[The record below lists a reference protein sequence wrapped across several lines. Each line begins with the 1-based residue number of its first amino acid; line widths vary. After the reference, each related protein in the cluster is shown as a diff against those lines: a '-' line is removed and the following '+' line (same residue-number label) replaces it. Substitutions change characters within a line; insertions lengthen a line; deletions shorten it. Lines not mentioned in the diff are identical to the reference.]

1 MRLGIARRIATSSGG
16 HTPEEP
22 GLVANGKSS
31 YSPGVVEADR
41 ASKREPIGGLGV
53 TGMFSSWCWLGAC
66 VLGQPL
72 PLLPQGSQT
81 SPGASKPVPAVS
93 AGGSADSTGGPNT
106 QASPGR
112 KVRPVDR
119 PDLPSGEWQAPL
131 KLTSALENVYRGTV
145 SEECFTPQT
154 QYARSYRL
162 ESRLLVLEPRQDGW
176 DLAFLTTLRERDTAN
191 RGNGA
196 LNRDSSIAASRLAKG
211 GVDGLG
217 HLDADLLAK
226 NQGTGL
232 GGVIH
237 ETGMVVEL
245 PPGKMRPGEP
255 WETRNGDEPVTRWE
269 VKGREVLQG
278 TACVVVGGEQKTDTW
293 DKPRAD
299 RGAWRRVDKIWV
311 NQRTGLATKVER
323 TIEKREPARQ
333 DVAERTVVRYELDS
347 SVQYPKPLYEDRLKD
362 VEQTLK
368 LSQSSEPLLGQG
380 VRQAQAMGQLLK
392 RAEKVFELYPPTPY
406 RSAFALE
413 KKRVEAAMRGEIP
426 APEPGRILD
435 GIAGEKPLRATGA
448 TVGSAAP
455 DFTVPRLGGQGSL
468 ALRNCRGS
476 NVLVVFYN
484 PSAPMTEEVMLQM
497 QQWAKS
503 SQGKELTIL
512 PLTVRT
518 DQASNQNWARF
529 LGKEL
534 PIYDGSGLRITYG
547 VDVTPRL
554 VLVDKQGIVRA
565 LHEGWGGETRQ
576 QCAEDLAQ
584 LLAESSK
591 PAATKTASNR

>member
-1 MRLGIARRIATSSGG
+1 
-16 HTPEEP
+16 
-22 GLVANGKSS
+22 
-31 YSPGVVEADR
+31 
-41 ASKREPIGGLGV
+41 
-53 TGMFSSWCWLGAC
+53 MFSSWCWLGAC

-72 PLLPQGSQT
+72 PLLPQG
-81 SPGASKPVPAVS
+81 GAPT
-93 AGGSADSTGGPNT
+93 TGGVTKPIPT
-106 QASPGR
+106 IPLATPVEQLGDPKAPASSTR
-112 KVRPVDR
+112 KIRPVDR
-119 PDLPSGEWQAPL
+119 PEAPAGEWQAPL
-131 KLTSALENVYRGTV
+131 KLTPALENVYRGTV

-162 ESRLLVLEPRQDGW
+162 ESRLLVMEPKQEGW
-176 DLAFLTTLRERDTAN
+176 DLAFLTTLREKDSAN
-191 RGNGA
+191 RGSGA
-196 LNRDSSIAASRLAKG
+196 LNRDSSIASSRLAKV

-217 HLDADLLAK
+217 HLETDLARK
-226 NQGTGL
+226 NQGSGL
-232 GGVIH
+232 GGVTH

-255 WETRNGDEPVTRWE
+255 WETQNGDGPVTRWE

-293 DKPRAD
+293 EKPRAD
-299 RGAWRRVDKIWV
+299 RGAWRRVEKIWV

-368 LSQSSEPLLGQG
+368 LSQAAEPLLGQG
-380 VRQAQAMGQLLK
+380 ARQAQALGQMLK
-392 RAEKVFELYPPTPY
+392 KAEKVFELYPPTPY
-406 RSAFALE
+406 RSAYVLE
-413 KKRVEAAMRGEIP
+413 KKRVESAIRGEIP
-426 APEPGRILD
+426 APEPGRILE
-435 GIAGEKPLRATGA
+435 GIAGEKPQRSPGA
-448 TVGSAAP
+448 TVGANAP

-476 NVLVVFYN
+476 HVLVVFYN
-484 PSAPMTEEVMLQM
+484 PSAPMTEEVMLQV

-512 PLTVRT
+512 PLTVRP
-518 DQASNQNWARF
+518 DHGANQNWTRL

-534 PIYDGSGLRITYG
+534 AVYDGSGLRITYG

-554 VLVDKQGIVRA
+554 VLIDKQGIVRA

-584 LLAESSK
+584 LLAENPK
-591 PAATKTASNR
+591 PATAKTVSNR

>member
-1 MRLGIARRIATSSGG
+1 M
-16 HTPEEP
+16 
-22 GLVANGKSS
+22 ANGKSS

-41 ASKREPIGGLGV
+41 AMKRERIGGLGV

-72 PLLPQGSQT
+72 PLLPQGS
-81 SPGASKPVPAVS
+81 PPS
-93 AGGSADSTGGPNT
+93 AGGVKPVVAVPVGRSTDTVGDPNL
-106 QASPGR
+106 QASPSR
-112 KVRPVDR
+112 KIRPVDR
-119 PDLPSGEWQAPL
+119 LELPAGEWQAPL
-131 KLTSALENVYRGTV
+131 KLTPALENVYRGTV

-162 ESRLLVLEPRQDGW
+162 ESRLLVMEPRQDGW
-176 DLAFLTTLRERDTAN
+176 DLAFLTTLREKDSAN
-191 RGNGA
+191 RGNGT

-217 HLDADLLAK
+217 RLDADLLRK
-226 NQGTGL
+226 NQGAGL

-237 ETGMVVEL
+237 ETGMVLEL

-255 WETRNGDEPVTRWE
+255 WETQNGDGPVTRWE

-293 DKPRAD
+293 EKPRAD

-311 NQRTGLATKVER
+311 NQRTGIATKVER

-347 SVQYPKPLYEDRLKD
+347 SVQYPKPLYEDRVKD

-368 LSQSSEPLLGQG
+368 LAQASEPLLGQG
-380 VRQAQAMGQLLK
+380 ARQAQAMGQLLK
-392 RAEKVFELYPPTPY
+392 KAEKVFELYPPTPY

-413 KKRVEAAMRGEIP
+413 KKRVEAAIRGEIP

-435 GIAGEKPLRATGA
+435 GIAGEKPARPTGA
-448 TVGSAAP
+448 TVGASAP

-476 NVLVVFYN
+476 HVLVVFFN
-484 PSAPMTEEVMLQM
+484 PSAPMTEEVMLQL
-497 QQWAKS
+497 QQWSKS
-503 SQGKELTIL
+503 SQGKDLTIL
-512 PLTVRT
+512 PLTVRP
-518 DQASNQNWARF
+518 DHASNQSWARL

-584 LLAESSK
+584 LLAETAK
-591 PAATKTASNR
+591 PANTKTVSNR

>member
-1 MRLGIARRIATSSGG
+1 MRLGIARRIATSPGG

-81 SPGASKPVPAVS
+81 SPGVSKPVPAVS

-112 KVRPVDR
+112 KVRPLDR

-176 DLAFLTTLRERDTAN
+176 DLAFLTTLREKDTAN

-518 DQASNQNWARF
+518 DQASNQNWARL

-565 LHEGWGGETRQ
+565 LHEGWGGETRH